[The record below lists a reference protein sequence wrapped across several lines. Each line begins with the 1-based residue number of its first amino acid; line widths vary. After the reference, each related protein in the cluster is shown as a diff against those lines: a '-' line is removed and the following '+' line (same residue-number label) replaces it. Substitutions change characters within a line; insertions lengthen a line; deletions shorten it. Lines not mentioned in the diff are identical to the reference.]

1 MKQLK
6 KYGDNY
12 VSPTLSVVNIVF
24 EAGFAVSNEG
34 LTEDSWSWDE

>member
-12 VSPTLSVVNIVF
+12 ISPILSVVNIAF

-34 LTEDSWSWDE
+34 LTEESWSWNE